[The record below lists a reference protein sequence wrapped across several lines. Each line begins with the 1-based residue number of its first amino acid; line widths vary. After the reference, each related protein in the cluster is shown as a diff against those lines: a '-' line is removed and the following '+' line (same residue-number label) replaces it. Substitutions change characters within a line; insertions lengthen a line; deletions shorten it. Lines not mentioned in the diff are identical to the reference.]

1 MKDRLLNNWH
11 IMRII
16 RIVLAVFLFFN
27 AYETHEWFF
36 VVFGLFFL
44 VQGVFNLGCGG
55 NSCNVDYKKIENEK

>member
-1 MKDRLLNNWH
+1 MKNRLLNNWH

-16 RIVLAVFLFFN
+16 RVVLAVFLFFN

-36 VVFGLFFL
+36 VIFGLFFL

-55 NSCNVDYKKIENEK
+55 NTCTVNFKNIDNEK